1 MTKFIATLG
10 LRLLN
15 ALGIIALAKA
25 IHNAIN
31 GNVNFATPPSLSAFQ
46 TATNETETA
55 VNDVAAAK
63 ANLATKVA
71 IQEAKLKVLKDLMR
85 AMAKYVDIIANG
97 DKAIIESAAMT
108 AGNQASPI
116 HLGQVEN
123 LSLSHGN
130 DAGEVDTHWNM
141 VAKSD
146 NYNIETSP
154 TAPNNIGVAPWVH
167 YAIVSKSS
175 HTLTG
180 FTSGSQLWVRVRANG
195 GADAYGAWSDPAVII
210 VP

>member
-108 AGNQASPI
+108 AGNQAEITMPT
-116 HLGQVEN
+116 
-123 LSLSHGN
+123 
-130 DAGEVDTHWNM
+130 A
-141 VAKSD
+141 
-146 NYNIETSP
+146 SP
-154 TAPNNIGVAPWVH
+154 TPVKCNFVVDDRRRDDGTADGCWVD
-167 YAIVSKSS
+167 
-175 HTLTG
+175 
-180 FTSGSQLWVRVRANG
+180 G
-195 GADAYGAWSDPAVII
+195 GCYMELP
-210 VP
+210 